1 MDEAVAVSTDADDVA
16 EAATTDADAE
26 DEDAPT
32 FDGSGVQATPTEAMK
47 AAFLHRSSAL
57 RMLCC

>member
-1 MDEAVAVSTDADDVA
+1 MSTDADDVA